1 MTGESQG
8 RPNHRMSRFS
18 RAHRAMPGAGAV
30 HARFDERA
38 DAMDAASRWQRGM
51 GEPHSEVI
59 EVEFETVPPF
69 SAAPEPPFVAENDD
83 HADGEQPAP
92 PDIEA
97 IAAALAEEMDRTAKS
112 GPVLTEKT
120 KEAFVI
126 TVPEPEAIVAEVPDV
141 HPVPAIEAKEPV
153 EMPAARPALAS
164 VVVSRVPVMAR
175 QAAGF
180 TRDKIAPAVGHA
192 GIWLAHNL
200 RRKEIR
206 RRYGKALALIHGK
219 VLDRRLERH
228 FYIPTL
234 GTQQFSPDPDHG
246 IFYEGP
252 VPSKAFAW
260 VMSQLPADLREFAFV
275 DFRAGRGRAV
285 LLAAKRN
292 FERIIGFEYG
302 PALYDDLQM
311 NLAQFPRS
319 QMLCRNVQAFRG
331 DRSGVSVP
339 DQPAVLYFANAWRE
353 ELLGGIM
360 NYVRESYRHKPR
372 RLYIVLENTD
382 DRVVL
387 PEDDIFH
394 RLELPLA
401 EKLKLRLLS
410 PMDFQVYR
418 SAV

>member
-1 MTGESQG
+1 MTGETQG

-18 RAHRAMPGAGAV
+18 RVNRAMPGGAV
-30 HARFDERA
+30 HATLDERA
-38 DAMDAASRWQRGM
+38 DAMNGASQWQRGL
-51 GEPHSEVI
+51 GDPYSEVI
-59 EVEFETVPPF
+59 EVEFETVPPLPR
-69 SAAPEPPFVAENDD
+69 APEPPFVAENDD
-83 HADGEQPAP
+83 QPDAEQPTP

-112 GPVLTEKT
+112 GPVLPEKT
-120 KEAFVI
+120 REAFVI
-126 TVPEPEAIVAEVPDV
+126 TVPEPEATVPEAPDIR
-141 HPVPAIEAKEPV
+141 PAPAIEAKAAL
-153 EMPAARPALAS
+153 EMPVAAPASAAVAVAARIPVLAG
-164 VVVSRVPVMAR
+164 
-175 QAAGF
+175 QAAKF

-192 GIWLAHNL
+192 ALWLAHNL

-206 RRYGKALALIHGK
+206 RHYGKALALVHGK

-228 FYIPTL
+228 FYISTL
-234 GTQQFSPDPDHG
+234 GTQQFSPDHG

-260 VMSQLPADLREFAFV
+260 AMSELPADLREFAFV
-275 DFRAGRGRAV
+275 DFRAGRGRAM

-292 FERIIGFEYG
+292 FERIVGFEYG
-302 PALYDDLQM
+302 QALYDDLQM

-353 ELLGGIM
+353 ELLTGIM

-382 DRVVL
+382 DRVTL
-387 PEDDIFH
+387 PADEIFH
-394 RLELPLA
+394 RLDLPLA